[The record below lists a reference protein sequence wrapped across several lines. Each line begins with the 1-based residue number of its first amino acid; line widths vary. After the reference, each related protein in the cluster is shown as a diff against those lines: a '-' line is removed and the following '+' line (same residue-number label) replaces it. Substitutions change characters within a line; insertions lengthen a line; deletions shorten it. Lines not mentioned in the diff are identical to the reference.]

1 MSIYVV
7 VDFSAK
13 FFAFACIRGVSHMFW
28 VLALGEGGGGGG
40 EKTERVN
47 LKSPLLAKRTGE
59 EEGGTKC
66 VGRRKA
72 DLEPP
77 TARARLAGCC
87 LVCGEKCFLYCN
99 GQGPFINKSNGSSI
113 PPKRNAMPKAPSM
126 HDSKP

>member
-7 VDFSAK
+7 VELSAK
-13 FFAFACIRGVSHMFW
+13 FFAFACIRGVSYIFW
-28 VLALGEGGGGGG
+28 VLALGEEGGGGG

-72 DLEPP
+72 DLESP
-77 TARARLAGCC
+77 TVRARLAGCC
-87 LVCGEKCFLYCN
+87 LVCGVERSVSCMVIEGN
-99 GQGPFINKSNGSSI
+99 GQGP
-113 PPKRNAMPKAPSM
+113 
-126 HDSKP
+126 